1 MSDNYSWRK
10 RYQRGYGEESASPL
24 LKEYLYSMSNLIN
37 ALKMKLEGEVAVAKA
52 NIEVYMT
59 SSVGIGEH
67 PDLVAAIESQFDV
80 IANARDKLDAIDE
93 FEKDE

>member
-1 MSDNYSWRK
+1 
-10 RYQRGYGEESASPL
+10 
-24 LKEYLYSMSNLIN
+24 MSNLIK
-37 ALKMKLEGEVAVAKA
+37 ALRLKLEGEVAVARA

-67 PDLVAAIESQFDV
+67 PDLVAAIETQFDV

-93 FEKDE
+93 FERDE

>member
-1 MSDNYSWRK
+1 
-10 RYQRGYGEESASPL
+10 
-24 LKEYLYSMSNLIN
+24 
-37 ALKMKLEGEVAVAKA
+37 MKLEGEVAVAKA

-67 PDLVAAIESQFDV
+67 PDLVAAIETQFDV

>member
-1 MSDNYSWRK
+1 MVGKKGR
-10 RYQRGYGEESASPL
+10 EI
-24 LKEYLYSMSNLIN
+24 MSNLIN
-37 ALKMKLEGEVAVAKA
+37 ALRLKLEGEVAVAKA

>member
-1 MSDNYSWRK
+1 
-10 RYQRGYGEESASPL
+10 
-24 LKEYLYSMSNLIN
+24 MSNLIN
-37 ALKMKLEGEVAVAKA
+37 ALRLKLEGEVAVAKA

-93 FEKDE
+93 FEQHE

>member
-1 MSDNYSWRK
+1 
-10 RYQRGYGEESASPL
+10 
-24 LKEYLYSMSNLIN
+24 MSNLIN
-37 ALKMKLEGEVAVAKA
+37 ALRLKLEGEVAVAKA

-93 FEKDE
+93 FERDE

>member
-1 MSDNYSWRK
+1 MR
-10 RYQRGYGEESASPL
+10 
-24 LKEYLYSMSNLIN
+24 SNLIN
-37 ALKMKLEGEVAVAKA
+37 ALRLKLEGEVAVARA

-67 PDLVAAIESQFDV
+67 PDLVAAIESQFDA

>member
-1 MSDNYSWRK
+1 
-10 RYQRGYGEESASPL
+10 
-24 LKEYLYSMSNLIN
+24 MSNLIN
-37 ALKMKLEGEVAVAKA
+37 ALRLKLEGEVAVARA

-67 PDLVAAIESQFDV
+67 PDLVAAIETQFDV

>member
-1 MSDNYSWRK
+1 
-10 RYQRGYGEESASPL
+10 
-24 LKEYLYSMSNLIN
+24 MSNLIN
-37 ALKMKLEGEVAVAKA
+37 ALRLKLEGEVAVAKA

-67 PDLVAAIESQFDV
+67 PDLVSAIESQFEV

>member
-1 MSDNYSWRK
+1 
-10 RYQRGYGEESASPL
+10 
-24 LKEYLYSMSNLIN
+24 MSNLIN
-37 ALKMKLEGEVAVAKA
+37 ALRLKLEGEVAVAKA

-67 PDLVAAIESQFDV
+67 PDLVAAIETQFDV

>member
-1 MSDNYSWRK
+1 MNN
-10 RYQRGYGEESASPL
+10 L
-24 LKEYLYSMSNLIN
+24 LK

-67 PDLVAAIESQFDV
+67 PDLVSAIESQFDV

>member
-1 MSDNYSWRK
+1 
-10 RYQRGYGEESASPL
+10 
-24 LKEYLYSMSNLIN
+24 MSNLIN
-37 ALKMKLEGEVAVAKA
+37 ALRLKLEGEVAVAKA

-67 PDLVAAIESQFDV
+67 PDLVSAIESQFDV